1 MSFAFKAVSLGSGA
15 CRLAGTGIERVE
27 LAGMLFPRQ
36 PFTDKYGRAYPYR
49 PDKRRVFGSNQTQ
62 ARCEERAVRVVRAKH
77 ILSAGNGMN
86 IYRGCTH
93 GCIYCDSRSACY
105 GIGHDFED
113 IEVKGNAIELLESA
127 LRRKRTKCM
136 LGTGSMTDPYIPLES
151 RTGYVRKALALAVR
165 YGFGF
170 TLMTK
175 SDRVLRD
182 LDLLQAINRKTK
194 CVVQMT
200 LTTCDEDLC
209 RKIEPNVST
218 TQERAAVLRT
228 LRDAGIPTVVWL
240 FPHMKEKYIRTY
252 GTQYQLNSPNNDMLM
267 KLFHQICED
276 NGIVHD
282 NAQIFEY
289 LHKFEEKNKAVQL
302 SLFDIIS

>member
-1 MSFAFKAVSLGSGA
+1 MHPWL
-15 CRLAGTGIERVE
+15 
-27 LAGMLFPRQ
+27 
-36 PFTDKYGRAYPYR
+36 
-49 PDKRRVFGSNQTQ
+49 
-62 ARCEERAVRVVRAKH
+62 H
-77 ILSAGNGMN
+77 
-86 IYRGCTH
+86 
-93 GCIYCDSRSACY
+93 
-105 GIGHDFED
+105 
-113 IEVKGNAIELLESA
+113 
-127 LRRKRTKCM
+127 
-136 LGTGSMTDPYIPLES
+136 
-151 RTGYVRKALALAVR
+151 
-165 YGFGF
+165 
-170 TLMTK
+170 
-175 SDRVLRD
+175 
-182 LDLLQAINRKTK
+182 
-194 CVVQMT
+194 
-200 LTTCDEDLC
+200 
-209 RKIEPNVST
+209 T